1 MHILLKKGGYNLM
14 ERFVSENAR
23 LAWKLFEL
31 TGDTNFYRLYSGI
44 QHPSKE
50 QIYEESTEREM

>member
-1 MHILLKKGGYNLM
+1 MNN
-14 ERFVSENAR
+14 FVNENAR
-23 LAWKLFEL
+23 LVWKLFEL
-31 TGDTNFYRLYSGI
+31 TGDANFYRLYSGI